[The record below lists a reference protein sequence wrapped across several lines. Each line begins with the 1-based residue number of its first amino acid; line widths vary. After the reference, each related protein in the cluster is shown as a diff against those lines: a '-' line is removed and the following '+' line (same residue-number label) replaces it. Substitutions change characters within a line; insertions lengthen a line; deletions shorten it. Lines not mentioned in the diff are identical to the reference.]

1 MGASASVL
9 SEIEGAI
16 LGNTSNIYI
25 NVNVGK
31 EIIEVKCS
39 LNKSSDFPVPILTL
53 SMPCTEGIKQEIQ
66 KAIETNFNMGFNLPV
81 EMIPEKVRDLET
93 HIDVMFFGQRNN
105 DGELIQM
112 VKFIVNSSNQDL
124 SIISLYAVEFAKA
137 FGKK

>member
-1 MGASASVL
+1 MGAGASVL
-9 SEIEGAI
+9 PEIEGAI

-31 EIIEVKCS
+31 EIIQVGCS
-39 LNKSSDFPVPILTL
+39 LIKSSDSPVPILTL

-93 HIDVMFFGQRNN
+93 HIDVMFFWQRNN

-112 VKFIVNSSNQDL
+112 VKFIVSSSNQDL

-137 FGKK
+137 FSGY